1 MQKLLLAI
9 ISAEA
14 VDPLTH
20 SLVDNGFYVTQISS
34 MGGFLRRGSATLV
47 IGVDEARV
55 DEALS
60 IFRRVC
66 EPLSHAEAHPATV
79 FVLKAAQF
87 LQI

>member
-9 ISAEA
+9 VTAEA

-20 SLVDNGFYVTQISS
+20 TLVDNGFYVTQISS

-47 IGVDEARV
+47 IGVEEARV
-55 DEALS
+55 EDALVV
-60 IFRRVC
+60 FRQVC
-66 EPLSHAEAHPATV
+66 EPLSHTDAHPATI
-79 FVLKAAQF
+79 FVLSASQF

>member
-9 ISAEA
+9 VSAEA

-47 IGVDEARV
+47 IGVDEAQV
-55 DEALS
+55 DDALAL
-60 IFRRVC
+60 FRQVC
-66 EPLSHAEAHPATV
+66 EPLSHTDSHPATV
-79 FVLKAAQF
+79 FVLKASQF